1 MELND
6 LLRAVD
12 VDPKKTLVLRHRP
25 SEAAFRK
32 ALPLLAGERLDLF
45 DAYQSYQG
53 EQAEQAFM
61 KRRDGWLASFIEYET
76 GKAIFVGIYRVHGAK
91 SISPAEFWS
100 RPEQSELTALGNP
113 GWREDE
119 GRDKRLLFDLERTSH
134 YEDWRGKLVI
144 GWPPVR
150 IWYRRAQE
158 TPLPVLAIREDSA
171 FAGDMPSWDQVDYS
185 WAELKILPSR
195 MKAALE
201 QWRGIYL
208 IWDEADGASYVGSAY
223 GSTNI
228 LGRWTGYASTGH
240 GGNKLLRAR
249 DPSRFRF
256 TILQRVSPDMDRDD
270 VIRLEASWKQRLHTR
285 SAFGLNEN

>member
-201 QWRGIYL
+201 Q
-208 IWDEADGASYVGSAY
+208 GSC
-223 GSTNI
+223 G
-228 LGRWTGYASTGH
+228 
-240 GGNKLLRAR
+240 
-249 DPSRFRF
+249 
-256 TILQRVSPDMDRDD
+256 
-270 VIRLEASWKQRLHTR
+270 
-285 SAFGLNEN
+285 